1 MSTDAPAN
9 KDNIAKVAG
18 GAGILLPATLVGTVL
33 LLVHDMMVN
42 GSLST
47 EDYGLYATCKR
58 VLQIGFLLCF
68 LGLENAVIHFVA
80 KARATGSRESA
91 VRSWQVAQVW
101 SLAFSGALA
110 GLLVLF
116 AHPIAGLFGQG
127 AEAPE
132 ALPWALRVLAICLPL
147 ASIRMISTSASQGM
161 LVMWPKAIIL
171 WVLWPALNIAGVLG
185 FTVWGGRGLEGV
197 LWAYDLS
204 MFAGALLGIWSLYRV
219 DSSIFS
225 RQGNSEVDT
234 RAIWAFAAPLWIY
247 TLVNG
252 IYAWIDQLLLAGMRG
267 MEQAG
272 IYAPVATLAPLFPI
286 GLMALNGIFAPV
298 ISGLHARG
306 EHAELQRLYKLVARW
321 SLILGLPV
329 CVGALVAPEMVI
341 SIWPEGRLE
350 AAPALQIVA
359 LTMIFPTAVGSVNF
373 MLIMSGN
380 QKAVLWNGIPGIA
393 VNLALAFW
401 LIPELGVKGAA
412 IANGGALIAIS
423 VIACIQVKVLL
434 GMLPFSREMWKPF
447 AASAP
452 ALGGGHYAAQLL
464 EQPGGLTGVLGVGV
478 VVAVLYTGSLIALGL
493 SEEDREL
500 LRRFRRRRS

>member
-1 MSTDAPAN
+1 MTKDAPVES
-9 KDNIAKVAG
+9 DNIEKVAS
-18 GAGILLPATLVGTVL
+18 GAGVLLPATLIGTVL
-33 LLVHDMMVN
+33 LLAHDMMVN

-80 KARATGSRESA
+80 KARAVGSRESA
-91 VRSWQVAQVW
+91 IKSWQIAQAW

-147 ASIRMISTSASQGM
+147 ASIRMMSTSASQGM
-161 LVMWPKAIIL
+161 LVMWPKALIL
-171 WVLWPALNIAGVLG
+171 WVLWPALNIAGVFA
-185 FTVWGGRGLEGV
+185 FTVLGGRGLEGV

-204 MFAGALLGIWSLYRV
+204 MFFGALLGLWSLYRV
-219 DSSIFS
+219 DPGIVS
-225 RQGNSEVDT
+225 RHPSAQVDKT
-234 RAIWAFAAPLWIY
+234 AIWAFAAPLWIY

-267 MEQAG
+267 MELAG
-272 IYAPVATLAPLFPI
+272 VYAPVATLAPLFPI

-306 EHAELQRLYKLVARW
+306 EHQELERLYKLVARW

-341 SIWPEGRLE
+341 SVWPEGRIE

-380 QKAVLWNGIPGIA
+380 QKAVLWNGLPGIA
-393 VNLALAFW
+393 VNLILALW
-401 LIPELGVKGAA
+401 LIPDFGVRGAA

-434 GMLPFSREMWKPF
+434 GMLPFSKAMWKPF
-447 AASAP
+447 AASVP
-452 ALGGGHYAAQLL
+452 ALVAGHYAANALQ
-464 EQPGGLTGVLGVGV
+464 EPGGLLGVLGVG
-478 VVAVLYTGSLIALGL
+478 AVIALVYTSALLAFGV
-493 SEEDREL
+493 SEGDREL
-500 LRRFRRRRS
+500 LQRFRRKKA